1 MEKKYP
7 AESALQIYLKEI
19 SKFPLLSP
27 EEEKEITRKVAEN
40 DQRAREKLIRS
51 NLRLV
56 VNIAR
61 EYVNRG
67 ISFLDLIEEGNIGLI
82 HAVKKF
88 NPSMGYKFST
98 YATWWIKQ
106 AIRRAIRNKA
116 KTVRIPSYIVEN
128 VSKLKTVTTDLL
140 NKLERPPSVDE
151 IAKQMDITAKK
162 VQSIENA
169 IRSTVSLDASDVTG
183 SDIIWAL
190 ANIIPDKR
198 TLTPEDELEEIFERE
213 SVEHL
218 LDVIN
223 KREAMILRM
232 RYGLSDGKPKT
243 LDEIGKKLRL
253 SRERVRQIEKATI
266 QKLHYILTKE

>member
-1 MEKKYP
+1 MKKKYP

-19 SKFPLLSP
+19 SKFPLLSL
-27 EEEKEITRKVAEN
+27 EEEREITRKVAEN

-116 KTVRIPSYIVEN
+116 KIVRIPSYIVEN
-128 VSKLKTVTTDLL
+128 VSKLKTVTVDLL

-162 VQSIENA
+162 VQSIEDA

-213 SVEHL
+213 SVAHL
-218 LDVIN
+218 LDIIN
-223 KREAMILRM
+223 KREAMILKM

-266 QKLHYILTKE
+266 QKLHYILTRE

>member
-1 MEKKYP
+1 
-7 AESALQIYLKEI
+7 
-19 SKFPLLSP
+19 LLSL
-27 EEEKEITRKVAEN
+27 EEEREITRKVAEN

-162 VQSIENA
+162 VQSIEDA

-213 SVEHL
+213 SVAHL
-218 LDVIN
+218 LDIIN
-223 KREAMILRM
+223 KREAMILKM

-266 QKLHYILTKE
+266 QKLHYILTRE

>member
-1 MEKKYP
+1 MKKKYP

-19 SKFPLLSP
+19 SKFPLLSL

-162 VQSIENA
+162 VQSIEDA
-169 IRSTVSLDASDVTG
+169 IRSTVSLDASDVTS

-218 LDVIN
+218 LDIIN
-223 KREAMILRM
+223 KREAMILKM

>member
-1 MEKKYP
+1 MKKKYP

-19 SKFPLLSP
+19 SKFPLLSI
-27 EEEKEITRKVAEN
+27 EEERKITRKVAGN

-67 ISFLDLIEEGNIGLI
+67 LSFLDLIEEGNIGLI

-140 NKLERPPSVDE
+140 NKFERPPSVDE

-162 VQSIENA
+162 VQSIEDA
-169 IRSTVSLDASDVTG
+169 IRSIVSLDASDVTS

-213 SVEHL
+213 SVAHL
-218 LDVIN
+218 LDIIN
-223 KREAMILRM
+223 KREAMVLKM

>member
-1 MEKKYP
+1 MGKKYP

-116 KTVRIPSYIVEN
+116 KIVRIPSYIVEN
-128 VSKLKTVTTDLL
+128 VSKLKTVTVDLL

-162 VQSIENA
+162 VQSIEDA

-218 LDVIN
+218 LDIIN
-223 KREAMILRM
+223 KREAMILKM

-266 QKLHYILTKE
+266 QKLHYILTRE

>member
-1 MEKKYP
+1 MKKKYP

-19 SKFPLLSP
+19 NKFPLLSP
-27 EEEKEITRKVAEN
+27 EEEKETTRKVAEN
-40 DQRAREKLIRS
+40 DQLAREKLIRS

-56 VNIAR
+56 VNIAK

-162 VQSIENA
+162 VQSIEDA
-169 IRSTVSLDASDVTG
+169 IRSTVSLDASDVTS

-213 SVEHL
+213 SVAHL
-218 LDVIN
+218 LDIIN
-223 KREAMILRM
+223 KREAMILKM

>member
-1 MEKKYP
+1 MKKKYP

-19 SKFPLLSP
+19 SKFPLLSL
-27 EEEKEITRKVAEN
+27 EEEREITRKVAEN

-98 YATWWIKQ
+98 YSTWWIKQ

-116 KTVRIPSYIVEN
+116 K
-128 VSKLKTVTTDLL
+128 
-140 NKLERPPSVDE
+140 
-151 IAKQMDITAKK
+151 IACFIHHVA
-162 VQSIENA
+162 
-169 IRSTVSLDASDVTG
+169 
-183 SDIIWAL
+183 
-190 ANIIPDKR
+190 
-198 TLTPEDELEEIFERE
+198 
-213 SVEHL
+213 
-218 LDVIN
+218 
-223 KREAMILRM
+223 
-232 RYGLSDGKPKT
+232 
-243 LDEIGKKLRL
+243 
-253 SRERVRQIEKATI
+253 
-266 QKLHYILTKE
+266 

>member
-1 MEKKYP
+1 MKKKYP

-162 VQSIENA
+162 VQSIEDA
-169 IRSTVSLDASDVTG
+169 IRSTVSLDASDVTS

-218 LDVIN
+218 LDIIN
-223 KREAMILRM
+223 KREAMILKM

>member
-1 MEKKYP
+1 MKKKYP

-19 SKFPLLSP
+19 NKFPLLSP
-27 EEEKEITRKVAEN
+27 EEEKETTRKVAEN

-56 VNIAR
+56 VNIAK

-128 VSKLKTVTTDLL
+128 VSKLKTVTMDLL

-162 VQSIENA
+162 VQSIEDA
-169 IRSTVSLDASDVTG
+169 IRSTVSLDASDVTS

-213 SVEHL
+213 SVAHL
-218 LDVIN
+218 LDIIN
-223 KREAMILRM
+223 KREAMILKM

>member
-1 MEKKYP
+1 MKKKYP

-27 EEEKEITRKVAEN
+27 EEEKETTRKVAEN

-56 VNIAR
+56 VNIAK

-162 VQSIENA
+162 VQSIEDA
-169 IRSTVSLDASDVTG
+169 IRSTVSLDASDVTS

-218 LDVIN
+218 LDIIN
-223 KREAMILRM
+223 KREAMILKM

>member
-116 KTVRIPSYIVEN
+116 KTIRIPSYIVEN

-162 VQSIENA
+162 VQSIEDA

-213 SVEHL
+213 SVAHL
-218 LDVIN
+218 LDIIN
-223 KREAMILRM
+223 KREAMILKM

>member
-1 MEKKYP
+1 MKKKYP

-19 SKFPLLSP
+19 SKFPLLSL
-27 EEEKEITRKVAEN
+27 EEEREITRKVAEN

-116 KTVRIPSYIVEN
+116 KIVRIPSYIVEN
-128 VSKLKTVTTDLL
+128 VSKLKTVTVDLL

-162 VQSIENA
+162 VQSIEDA

-183 SDIIWAL
+183 SDIIWVL

-218 LDVIN
+218 LDIIN
-223 KREAMILRM
+223 KREAMILKM

-266 QKLHYILTKE
+266 QKLHYILTRE

>member
-1 MEKKYP
+1 MKKKYP

-19 SKFPLLSP
+19 SKFPLLSL
-27 EEEKEITRKVAEN
+27 EEEREITRKVAEN

-116 KTVRIPSYIVEN
+116 KIVRIPSYIVEN
-128 VSKLKTVTTDLL
+128 VSKLKTVTVDLL

-169 IRSTVSLDASDVTG
+169 IRSTVSLDVSDVTG
-183 SDIIWAL
+183 SDIIWVL

-218 LDVIN
+218 LDIIN
-223 KREAMILRM
+223 KREAMILKM

-266 QKLHYILTKE
+266 QKLHYILTRE

>member
-1 MEKKYP
+1 MKEKYP

-19 SKFPLLSP
+19 SRFPLLSI
-27 EEEKEITRKVAEN
+27 EEERKITRKVAGN

-67 ISFLDLIEEGNIGLI
+67 LSFLDLIEEGNIGLI

-116 KTVRIPSYIVEN
+116 KTVRIPAYIVEN

-140 NKLERPPSVDE
+140 NKFERPPSVDE

-162 VQSIENA
+162 VQSIEDA
-169 IRSTVSLDASDVTG
+169 IRSTVSLDASDVTS

-218 LDVIN
+218 LDIIN
-223 KREAMILRM
+223 KREAMILKM

>member
-1 MEKKYP
+1 MGKKYP

-162 VQSIENA
+162 VQSIEDA

-213 SVEHL
+213 SVAHL
-218 LDVIN
+218 LDIIN
-223 KREAMILRM
+223 KREAMILKM

-266 QKLHYILTKE
+266 QKLHYILTRE

>member
-1 MEKKYP
+1 MKKKYP

-116 KTVRIPSYIVEN
+116 KIVRIPSYIVEN
-128 VSKLKTVTTDLL
+128 VSKLKTVTVDLL

-162 VQSIENA
+162 VQSIEDA

-218 LDVIN
+218 LDIIN
-223 KREAMILRM
+223 KREAMILKM

-266 QKLHYILTKE
+266 QKLHYILTRE